1 MPIHSPAVARRATE
15 ADIERL
21 IELRKHLLSGGEGH
35 YAAQSPEE
43 ENAWQT
49 SYRSWLYENLRDNPR
64 VLVAAAAVEEESDI
78 VACAIGIV
86 DERAP
91 MKGILNGR
99 SGWIQTVV
107 VEPQRRRQGIAE
119 QVMEYVLEWFREQD
133 VGKIVLQTT
142 PDAKRLYRKLG
153 FEETGEDLL
162 YKPLSK

>member
-1 MPIHSPAVARRATE
+1 MKATSPAVTRRAEE

-43 ENAWQT
+43 EFAWQS
-49 SYRSWLYENLRDNPR
+49 SYRQWLLKNLRDNPL
-64 VLVAAAAVEEESDI
+64 VLVAAASVEEKGEI
-78 VACAIGIV
+78 IACAIGII

-91 MKGILNGR
+91 LKGILNGR

-107 VEPQRRRQGIAE
+107 VDLQWRRQGVAE
-119 QVMEYVLEWFREQD
+119 QVMEYVLSWFWEQE

-142 PDAKRLYRKLG
+142 SVAKHLYERLG
-153 FEETGEDLL
+153 FEETGEELL
-162 YKPLSK
+162 YKQLL

>member
-1 MPIHSPAVARRATE
+1 MQTKSPVVARRAE
-15 ADIERL
+15 EKDIERL
-21 IELRKHLLSGGEGH
+21 IELRKHLLSGGDGH

-43 ENAWQT
+43 ELAWQD
-49 SYRSWLYENLRDNPR
+49 SYRRWLHKNLRDNPT
-64 VLVAAAAVEEESDI
+64 VLIAAASSDAADGI
-78 VACAIGIV
+78 VACAIGVI

-107 VEPQRRRQGIAE
+107 VDPKWRRQGIAE
-119 QVMEYVLEWFREQD
+119 QVMDYLLSWFREQE

-142 PDAKRLYRKLG
+142 IVAKSLYGKLG

-162 YKPLSK
+162 YKQLS